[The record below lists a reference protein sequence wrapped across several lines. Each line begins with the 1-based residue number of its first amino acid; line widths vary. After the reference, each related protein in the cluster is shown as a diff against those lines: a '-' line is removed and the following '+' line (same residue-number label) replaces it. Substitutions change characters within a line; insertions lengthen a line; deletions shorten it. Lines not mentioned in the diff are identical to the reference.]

1 MAIDDNTSY
10 ELTGAQ
16 VKDLAS
22 KIKGNKALTENLA
35 GGEGI
40 AYQTIFMMP
49 ITPERSVEIAEELG
63 DASLMPGTFMKY
75 EFRMASTG
83 EVIKSVG
90 DLAGWIGN
98 EGYNVVYKPVY
109 SSKEQFVV
117 TSIATD
123 EDNYEWVEIN
133 ISRIDFPNED
143 GYAAHIV
150 NYNLNFSS
158 DETYWYSTTRTLGKA
173 PNVSCYVKYIGKY
186 ANEIAA
192 EINASVPAGE
202 EVGPSQLWGT
212 MRFVFINP
220 NTGAYAKTLTAI
232 RALLRNSGTVIF
244 LTDDTGYQDYSVT
257 SASWTGSAASG
268 HGTLSV
274 FSPHWGKEYT
284 YEITGPTE
292 QSGSLSHIWYMLTLS
307 ETMRNLTWYSDWTI
321 DPSTD
326 TPDGA
331 GDLGHDASNNIYIGV
346 GSSSTSDWKQIN
358 NDAIVPFTGTD
369 GTAAGAAGL
378 VPAPAVGDTNKYL
391 KSDGTWATVSSGT
404 TWAGEKVF
412 YGTCSTYYYTSAK
425 AVSTSSDFAYEEGV
439 VLFVKFTNY
448 HTNSSFTLNVNSTGA
463 KTVYTNGSSTSNG
476 DYMWKA
482 NDIVGFVYDGSYWR
496 MIDSDRA
503 TSSYWGKVKLASS
516 YTSSSS
522 DTVPT
527 SSHLYSVYNIANN
540 KQDKLYAGQGISI
553 SGNTI
558 SATNAGSTYTYSGA
572 VDASNNSFTTA
583 ITDNNSVAQS
593 VTLNAG
599 SNITFSS
606 STALGKVGPTIVP
619 NTTAA
624 HYADITS
631 LTFTPTNA
639 NLGYFF
645 VLRVYK
651 EYQMASGTN
660 MYQATLYLSNTTYS
674 YSSAA
679 EVSAAINNEQIIV
692 NPDFMAFSNYFT
704 QINQSSFQ
712 SDAATAIS
720 QVSGVPAN
728 FGGTIDSFGQATY
741 VDVYVYV
748 LNESAF
754 TISATGGS
762 GGGAVTYYMTSGT
775 TQGIPSYQTYIYS
788 DAARTTVVNPDTIL
802 AAYES
807 GNTILLKYESTQT
820 GSSAY
825 DMTLQV
831 NSMSLT
837 GEDGYKMLVSELN
850 ADNGNYNA
858 VNTLIQA
865 TWDGTGTFSGRWV
878 LVRNIYNKNALIIR
892 EWS

>member
-16 VKDLAS
+16 VKDFTA
-22 KIKGNKALTENLA
+22 KIKN
-35 GGEGI
+35 
-40 AYQTIFMMP
+40 
-49 ITPERSVEIAEELG
+49 
-63 DASLMPGTFMKY
+63 
-75 EFRMASTG
+75 
-83 EVIKSVG
+83 SVG
-90 DLAGWIGN
+90 GADKLAHLVYMVPLTIN
-98 EGYNVVYKPVY
+98 EG
-109 SSKEQFVV
+109 
-117 TSIATD
+117 
-123 EDNYEWVEIN
+123 
-133 ISRIDFPNED
+133 
-143 GYAAHIV
+143 
-150 NYNLNFSS
+150 
-158 DETYWYSTTRTLGKA
+158 
-173 PNVSCYVKYIGKY
+173 
-186 ANEIAA
+186 NEIAA
-192 EINASVPAGE
+192 QIDDPDVHGTDVTMTCIYGFLRAKDGVWLDRLG
-202 EVGPSQLWGT
+202 VGGAISNGYN
-212 MRFVFINP
+212 FVFVNNDVSYNDAATIVKYTANWDDDEEDCYP
-220 NTGAYAKTLTAI
+220 TFVLCGQTAKTPFGNSKYTRIDLGANSNTGLSAWYHPVETSWKREPDYVIQRMTSTEATEIANQINEEQGSTVVSGIEVRSAMIFTI
-232 RALLRNSGTVIF
+232 RNTTTGKILKYGAVKNMLQRGGNIMF
-244 LTDDTGYQDYSVT
+244 LPDI
-257 SASWTGSAASG
+257 ARGSN
-268 HGTLSV
+268 
-274 FSPHWGKEYT
+274 
-284 YEITGPTE
+284 YEIM
-292 QSGSLSHIWYMLTLS
+292 SRAY
-307 ETMRNLTWYSDWTI
+307 
-321 DPSTD
+321 
-326 TPDGA
+326 
-331 GDLGHDASNNIYIGV
+331 
-346 GSSSTSDWKQIN
+346 GSSSKQSFILRDFYNDTEYEYILKNPSAESSNLQYMWYLFDHEDLREGSIDVFGVDDSTSIASAPDSLFQVAYDSSDNLYMAVGDSSAADWKQIN
-358 NDAIVPFTGTD
+358 NDAITAFTGTD
-369 GTAAGAAGL
+369 GTTAGTSGL
-378 VPAPAVGDTNKYL
+378 VPAPAAADSGLFL
-391 KSDGTWATVSSGT
+391 KSDGTWDAAGSSSKGVDT
-404 TWAGEKVF
+404 F
-412 YGTCSTYYYTSAK
+412 YGTCGTQYYTGTK
-425 AVSTSSDFAYEEGV
+425 DVTTSSDFELKSGV
-439 VLFVKFTNY
+439 VLFVKFTYYN
-448 HTNSSFTLNVNSTGA
+448 TQSSVYLRVNNGTSKLVYANGDSSTGN
-463 KTVYTNGSSTSNG
+463 T
-476 DYMWKA
+476 YMWKA
-482 NDIVGFVYDGSYWR
+482 NDVVGFVYDGTYWR
-496 MIDSDRA
+496 MVNSDRA

-516 YTSSSS
+516 YTASSS

-527 SSHLYSVYNIANN
+527 SSHLYSVYNIANG
-540 KQDKLYAGQGISI
+540 KQDQLIAGQGISI

-558 SATNAGSTYTYSGA
+558 SATSAGSTYTYSGA
-572 VDASNNSFTTA
+572 VDTTNNSFTTT
-583 ITDNNSVAQS
+583 ITDQNSNAQN

-660 MYQATLYLSNTTYS
+660 MYQATLYLSNTTYN

-728 FGGTIDSFGQATY
+728 FGGTIDNFGQATY

-788 DAARTTVVNPDTIL
+788 DAARTTVVDPDTIL

-865 TWDGTGTFSGRWV
+865 TWNGTGTFSGRWV

>member
-22 KIKGNKALTENLA
+22 KINSKA
-35 GGEGI
+35 
-40 AYQTIFMMP
+40 
-49 ITPERSVEIAEELG
+49 
-63 DASLMPGTFMKY
+63 DAS
-75 EFRMASTG
+75 
-83 EVIKSVG
+83 
-90 DLAGWIGN
+90 
-98 EGYNVVYKPVY
+98 
-109 SSKEQFVV
+109 
-117 TSIATD
+117 
-123 EDNYEWVEIN
+123 
-133 ISRIDFPNED
+133 
-143 GYAAHIV
+143 
-150 NYNLNFSS
+150 
-158 DETYWYSTTRTLGKA
+158 
-173 PNVSCYVKYIGKY
+173 
-186 ANEIAA
+186 
-192 EINASVPAGE
+192 SVPAPQVNSDWNATSGVAE
-202 EVGPSQLWGT
+202 ILNKPTIPNGQKLFYFDT
-212 MRFVFINP
+212 NP
-220 NTGAYAKTLTAI
+220 FSAAALTSGVSVEDENHLATTWKDVYDAYI
-232 RALLRNSGTVIF
+232 DGGVIF
-244 LTDDTGYQDYSVT
+244 SDGL
-257 SASWTGSAASG
+257 SAESFYVPTRMR
-268 HGTLSV
+268 
-274 FSPHWGKEYT
+274 KEYDSQEDT
-284 YEITGPTE
+284 TSLQVSLIRTSSTGKN
-292 QSGSLSHIWYMLTLS
+292 QNVLIQCY
-307 ETMRNLTWYSDWTI
+307 DWTSGYAL
-321 DPSTD
+321 DVY
-326 TPDGA
+326 A
-331 GDLGHDASNNIYIGV
+331 GRAAKDE
-346 GSSSTSDWKQIN
+346 T
-358 NDAIVPFTGTD
+358 FTGTD

-378 VPAPAVGDTNKYL
+378 VPAPATTDAGKYL
-391 KSDGTWATVSSGT
+391 KADGTWNSVNLSHNGVDTY
-404 TWAGEKVF
+404 
-412 YGTCSTYYYTSAK
+412 YGTCGTQYYTGTK
-425 AVSTSSDFAYEEGV
+425 DVTTSSDFELRSGV
-439 VLFVKFTNY
+439 VLFVKFTYYNTQSSVY
-448 HTNSSFTLNVNSTGA
+448 LRVNNGTSKLVYANGNSSTGN
-463 KTVYTNGSSTSNG
+463 T
-476 DYMWKA
+476 YMWKS
-482 NDIVGFVYDGSYWR
+482 NDVVCFVYDGSYWV
-496 MIDSDRA
+496 MVDSDKA
-503 TSSYWGKVKLASS
+503 TSSYYGKVKLASS

-572 VDASNNSFTTA
+572 VDTVNNSFTTT
-583 ITDNNSVAQS
+583 ITDNNSVAQN

-599 SNITFSS
+599 NNITFSS

-802 AAYES
+802 AAYEG

-878 LVRNIYNKNALIIR
+878 LVRNVYNKNALIIR

>member
-22 KIKGNKALTENLA
+22 KINSKA
-35 GGEGI
+35 
-40 AYQTIFMMP
+40 
-49 ITPERSVEIAEELG
+49 
-63 DASLMPGTFMKY
+63 DAS
-75 EFRMASTG
+75 
-83 EVIKSVG
+83 
-90 DLAGWIGN
+90 
-98 EGYNVVYKPVY
+98 
-109 SSKEQFVV
+109 
-117 TSIATD
+117 
-123 EDNYEWVEIN
+123 
-133 ISRIDFPNED
+133 
-143 GYAAHIV
+143 
-150 NYNLNFSS
+150 
-158 DETYWYSTTRTLGKA
+158 
-173 PNVSCYVKYIGKY
+173 
-186 ANEIAA
+186 
-192 EINASVPAGE
+192 SVPAPQVNSDWNATSGVAE
-202 EVGPSQLWGT
+202 ILNKPTIPNGQKLFYFDT
-212 MRFVFINP
+212 NP
-220 NTGAYAKTLTAI
+220 FSAAALTSGVSVEDENHLATTWKDVYDAYI
-232 RALLRNSGTVIF
+232 DGGVIF
-244 LTDDTGYQDYSVT
+244 SDGL
-257 SASWTGSAASG
+257 SAESFYVPTRMR
-268 HGTLSV
+268 
-274 FSPHWGKEYT
+274 KEYDSQEDT
-284 YEITGPTE
+284 TSLQVSLIRTSSTGKN
-292 QSGSLSHIWYMLTLS
+292 QNVLIQCY
-307 ETMRNLTWYSDWTI
+307 DWTSGYAL
-321 DPSTD
+321 DVY
-326 TPDGA
+326 A
-331 GDLGHDASNNIYIGV
+331 GRAAKDE
-346 GSSSTSDWKQIN
+346 T
-358 NDAIVPFTGTD
+358 FTGTD

-378 VPAPAVGDTNKYL
+378 VPAPATTDAGKYL
-391 KSDGTWATVSSGT
+391 KADGTWSAVSSGSSDAVT
-404 TWAGEKVF
+404 LYATLDNLTNRFTFYHDASHTQAVSWNEFVALAETKNIAFAYTETSTNDPYTIQIVSSSLWAGDNKIVF
-412 YGTCSTYYYTSAK
+412 FGFWYDEFFEFTWSSSNSYVTTSPAH
-425 AVSTSSDFAYEEGV
+425 ASAGVDVWYATSSSNASSSTKSARTQGGGGAFTLQTGTV
-439 VLFVKFTNY
+439 VFVKFAYQNTSTN
-448 HTNSSFTLNVNSTGA
+448 TLSLNVDSSGS
-463 KTVYTNGSSTSNG
+463 KSVYVNGSQTDASYT
-476 DYMWKA
+476 WKA
-482 NDIVGFVYDGSYWR
+482 NDVVGFVYDGTYWR
-496 MIDSDRA
+496 MLSHGKADS
-503 TSSYWGKVKLASS
+503 TTYGLVKIGTS

-522 DTVPT
+522 STVPT
-527 SSHLYSVYNIANN
+527 NSQLYSVYTIANN
-540 KQDKLYAGQGISI
+540 KQDQLYAGQGISI

-572 VDASNNSFTTA
+572 VDTTNNSFTTT
-583 ITDNNSVAQS
+583 ITDNNSVAQN

-599 SNITFSS
+599 NNITFSS

-624 HYADITS
+624 YYADITS

-788 DAARTTVVNPDTIL
+788 DAARTTVVDPDTIL
-802 AAYES
+802 AAYEG

-878 LVRNIYNKNALIIR
+878 LVRNVYNKNALIIR